1 MNFFKR
7 ILWGLFT
14 LWGVSVITF
23 LLLFVAP
30 QLGAGRAVD
39 ADKQSDLQKELK
51 IDNATLTMAMTIA
64 GARTNPETIK
74 NIIVDRGL
82 DKPLFFDV
90 TRISETRSASSG
102 FFAAQYPLFV
112 CDALTNNLKSYRNG
126 DLVMSALWRRFPA
139 TLMLAIVAILFYLA
153 VAIPLGLQT
162 AQKSG
167 GWFDRSILVLSLLAL
182 SVPTFLLG
190 RLLQQYVGYQWGLAS
205 VGGGASLP
213 NIVLPALTLGIGG
226 AAYYAR
232 LLHSNLRGVMK
243 LDYIRAAR
251 ARGLGERAVLWKHA
265 LKNALIPLVT
275 VLGLEFA
282 SLLSALIFTE
292 KIFAWPGIGS
302 LIVDSVL
309 NLDTPMIMGAVLF
322 AALAVVVMSIVIDV
336 AYRLID
342 PRVKFD

>member
-7 ILWGLFT
+7 ILWGIFT

-82 DKPLFFDV
+82 DKPLV
-90 TRISETRSASSG
+90 V
-102 FFAAQYPLFV
+102 QYSMFV
-112 CDALTNNLKSYRNG
+112 RDALTNNLKSYRNG
-126 DLVMSALWRRFPA
+126 DRVMSALWRRFPA
-139 TLMLAIVAILFYLA
+139 TLMLAVVAILFYLA

-282 SLLSALIFTE
+282 SLLSGLIFTE